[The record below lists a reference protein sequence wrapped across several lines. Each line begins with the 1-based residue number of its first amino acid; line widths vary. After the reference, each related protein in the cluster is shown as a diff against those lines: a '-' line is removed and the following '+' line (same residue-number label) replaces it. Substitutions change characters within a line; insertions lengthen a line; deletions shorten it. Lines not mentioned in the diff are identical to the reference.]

1 MTKLYIYYY
10 IKLII
15 FLILFKINLNP
26 GDWGLG
32 QIPNPHRIETNL
44 KFYFYKN

>member
-15 FLILFKINLNP
+15 FLILFKINLNF
-26 GDWGLG
+26 
-32 QIPNPHRIETNL
+32 IKEI
-44 KFYFYKN
+44 KSI